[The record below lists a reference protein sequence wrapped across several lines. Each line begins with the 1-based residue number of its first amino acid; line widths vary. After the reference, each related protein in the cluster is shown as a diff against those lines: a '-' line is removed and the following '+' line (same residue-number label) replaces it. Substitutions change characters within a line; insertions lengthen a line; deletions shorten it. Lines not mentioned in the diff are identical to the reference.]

1 MNINLQIKVD
11 SPELMT
17 AILRLAEALP
27 QLSLGSFSVSK
38 GNDKME
44 LITPVPEV
52 QERFSKDTAGRKNF
66 AKDSSTSSSDSSNA
80 SSGTSEGNFDII
92 KALLKR
98 LDNREHMVAVLESYG
113 AKKVSQLEE
122 KDYKSIIKDL
132 EEVLYSDE

>member
-66 AKDSSTSSSDSSNA
+66 EKGSITSSSTSS
-80 SSGTSEGNFDII
+80 GTSGGDLDII
-92 KALLKR
+92 KALLKK
-98 LDNREHMVAVLESYG
+98 LDNREHMVAVLERYG

>member
-38 GNDKME
+38 GNDRME

-52 QERFSKDTAGRKNF
+52 QERFSKDTAGRKNV
-66 AKDSSTSSSDSSNA
+66 AKGSSTSSSASSST
-80 SSGTSEGNFDII
+80 SSGTSGGDLDII
-92 KALLKR
+92 KALLKK
-98 LDNREHMVAVLESYG
+98 LDNREHMVAVLERYG
-113 AKKVSQLEE
+113 AKRVSQLEE

-132 EEVLYSDE
+132 EEGLYGDE

>member
-52 QERFSKDTAGRKNF
+52 QERFSKDTAGRKNSANGF
-66 AKDSSTSSSDSSNA
+66 ITSSSDSSSAN
-80 SSGTSEGNFDII
+80 SGTSEGDLDII
-92 KALLKR
+92 KALLKK
-98 LDNREHMVAVLESYG
+98 LDNREHMVAVLHRYG
-113 AKKVSQLEE
+113 AKKVSQLQE

>member
-52 QERFSKDTAGRKNF
+52 QERFSKETAGSKNF
-66 AKDSSTSSSDSSNA
+66 EKGSSTSSS
-80 SSGTSEGNFDII
+80 TSEGDLDTI

-98 LDNREHMVAVLESYG
+98 LDNREQMVGVLESYG
-113 AKKVSQLEE
+113 AKKVSQLQEN
-122 KDYKSIIKDL
+122 DYKSIIKDL
-132 EEVLYSDE
+132 KEVLYSDE